1 MQLTKE
7 IDHLLSA
14 QQLSHAYLFEGDN
27 MFEMKSTALYF
38 AEQILCESEQSCV
51 VKVQNFNHPDFVYIQ
66 SDETTIKK
74 QQIEELLRKMNQKP
88 IESQYKVY
96 IIEAF
101 DKLTV
106 QGENSILKFL
116 EEPPPNTIAL
126 LLTTKKD
133 QILPTIHSRCQLV
146 HFKPASKEN
155 YIEEL
160 KLSGISS
167 AITHTLSFV
176 TSDKEEALALTEEQ
190 LFVQLRKTVT
200 KLAELMVKD
209 TQMAMIYL
217 IDCIKIANTRPLQQ
231 LFLNS
236 LNAYFQDLLHA
247 KIQIDTIKAYPDLEV
262 EIREISQYLSLNDI
276 SNYIQVITEANR
288 KLAQNVNATLVLEQ
302 MVINGKR

>member
-7 IDHLLSA
+7 IDHLLNA
-14 QQLSHAYLFEGDN
+14 DQLSHAYLFEGDN
-27 MFEMKSTALYF
+27 MFEMKSTAMYF
-38 AEQILCESEQSCV
+38 AERILCQNESTCK
-51 VKVQNFNHPDFVYIQ
+51 VKVQTFNHPDFVYVQ
-66 SDETTIKK
+66 SEETTIKK

-146 HFKPASKEN
+146 HFKPSSKEA
-155 YIEEL
+155 YIQEL
-160 KLSGISS
+160 EASDVSS
-167 AITHTLSFV
+167 AIAHTLSFV
-176 TSDKEEALALTEEQ
+176 TSDKEEALTLIEEQ
-190 LFVQLRKTVT
+190 SYIQIRKSVT
-200 KLAELMVKD
+200 KLANLMIND
-209 TQMAMIYL
+209 QQMAMIYL
-217 IDCIKIANTRPLQQ
+217 IECIKIANSRPLQQ

-247 KIQIDTIKAYPDLEV
+247 KVELDVTKAYPDLETQIA
-262 EIREISQYLSLNDI
+262 EMSTKLTLDNI

>member
-7 IDHLLSA
+7 IDNLLNA

-27 MFEMKSTALYF
+27 MFEMKSTAMYF
-38 AEQILCESEQSCV
+38 AERILGENEES
-51 VKVQNFNHPDFVYIQ
+51 KVAKVRAFNHPDFVYIH
-66 SDETTIKK
+66 SEETTIKK

-146 HFKPASKEN
+146 HFKPSSKDGFIKELEASGVSVP
-155 YIEEL
+155 I
-160 KLSGISS
+160 
-167 AITHTLSFV
+167 AHTLSFV
-176 TSDKEEALALTEEQ
+176 TSDKEEAIELTEEQ
-190 LFVQLRKTVT
+190 LFIQLRKAVT

-209 TQMAMIYL
+209 PQMAMIYL
-217 IDCIKIANTRPLQQ
+217 IDCTKIANSRPLQQ

-247 KIQIDTIKAYPDLEV
+247 KIELDVMKAYPDLDTQ
-262 EIREISQYLSLNDI
+262 ITDMSSQLTLNHI
-276 SNYIQVITEANR
+276 TNYIQGITEANR
-288 KLAQNVNATLVLEQ
+288 KLAQNVNATLVFEQ

>member
-7 IDHLLSA
+7 IDHLLNA

-27 MFEMKSTALYF
+27 MFEMKSTAMYF
-38 AEQILCESEQSCV
+38 AEQILCGNEASCTT
-51 VKVQNFNHPDFVYIQ
+51 KVRNFNHPDFVYIQ

-74 QQIEELLRKMNQKP
+74 HQIEELLRKMNQKP

-133 QILPTIHSRCQLV
+133 SILPTIHSRCQLV
-146 HFKPASKEN
+146 HFKPASKED
-155 YIEEL
+155 YIEAL
-160 KLSGISS
+160 KESNISS
-167 AITHTLSFV
+167 PIAHTLSFI
-176 TSDKEEALALTEEQ
+176 TSDKEEALLLTEDQ
-190 LFVQLRKTVT
+190 VFTQIRKSVT

-217 IDCIKIANTRPLQQ
+217 IDCTKMIQSRPLQQ
-231 LFLNS
+231 LFLNC
-236 LNAYFQDLLHA
+236 LNAYFQDVLHA
-247 KIQIDTIKAYPDLEV
+247 KIELDVIKAYPDMES
-262 EIREISQYLSLNDI
+262 EIIEISKHLSLNDI

-288 KLAQNVNATLVLEQ
+288 KLAQNVGIMLVLEQ
-302 MVINGKR
+302 MVVNGKR

>member
-167 AITHTLSFV
+167 AIAHTLSFV

-262 EIREISQYLSLNDI
+262 EIRDQSIFI
-276 SNYIQVITEANR
+276 F
-288 KLAQNVNATLVLEQ
+288 K
-302 MVINGKR
+302 